1 MTRAARTRSGIPN
14 GKPLGRHVELAR
26 HRTHVVRAATGSS
39 SQAIST
45 ASRAAVPPAK
55 PPVRAQKITR
65 GRVARSAIAVMS
77 VTVGIVG
84 TIALPSYAVHPDE
97 LHAGGLRP
105 GNGSSAVVQ
114 SFSDPS
120 RAKPADATRH
130 AFSATTREELEAR
143 RAKKLAEE
151 RAFLAAKKRALEAAV
166 AGRLTE
172 EVAAGTHQA
181 SAGAPTEVPTNAPPA
196 PNGSI
201 VSVARQYLGVPYVFG
216 GASPAGFDC
225 SGLVKYVYAQFGI
238 SLPHSS
244 LAQGANGTRVTDP
257 EPGDLVV
264 IDGGSHIGIY
274 SGDGYMVHAPMPGRV
289 VTERPIYTANH
300 YFVRY

>member
-1 MTRAARTRSGIPN
+1 MPSPR
-14 GKPLGRHVELAR
+14 
-26 HRTHVVRAATGSS
+26 
-39 SQAIST
+39 
-45 ASRAAVPPAK
+45 ASR
-55 PPVRAQKITR
+55 VRR
-65 GRVARSAIAVMS
+65 GRVARSTLAVMS

-84 TIALPSYAVHPDE
+84 TVALPSYAVHPSE

-105 GNGSSAVVQ
+105 GNGTSVVQ
-114 SFSDPS
+114 SFVVSSGAEPSD
-120 RAKPADATRH
+120 AIRH
-130 AFSATTREELEAR
+130 DFGATTMEELEAR

-151 RAFLAAKKRALEAAV
+151 RAFLEAKKRALEAAV

-172 EVAAGTHQA
+172 EVVAGTHQA
-181 SAGAPTEVPTNAPPA
+181 SAGSPTQIPANAPPA

-225 SGLVKYVYAQFGI
+225 SGLVKHVYAKFGI

-244 LAQGANGTRVTDP
+244 MAQGANGTRVADP
-257 EPGDLVV
+257 QPGDLVV

-274 SGDGYMVHAPMPGRV
+274 SGDGYMVHAPMPGRT